1 MAVENVYVSTNSTAR
16 FTKLECWYINKNL
29 RQHQEIQWNMLMYQQ
44 TPPQA
49 LPEKRMLKYQQIPE
63 ATSRNSVENVDVST
77 NSTSSF
83 TQ

>member
-1 MAVENVYVSTNSTAR
+1 
-16 FTKLECWYINKNL
+16 
-29 RQHQEIQWNMLMYQQ
+29 MYQQ

-49 LPEKRMLKYQQIPE
+49 FHNKRVLIYQQKPE